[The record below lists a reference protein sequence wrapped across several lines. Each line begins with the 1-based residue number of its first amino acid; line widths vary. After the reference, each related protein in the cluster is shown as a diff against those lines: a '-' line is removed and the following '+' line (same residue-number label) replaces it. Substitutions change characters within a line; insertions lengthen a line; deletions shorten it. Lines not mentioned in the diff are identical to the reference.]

1 MSWLAAA
8 TVVSGYLA
16 SRAQRRSAASMERMS
31 REQFEQNKK
40 IFEEQEKLLNI
51 ERDKYRAQTF
61 INPFGDLENPFED
74 LTVNTQQ
81 AEFLSR
87 RLEQAQSNI
96 LSTLRDA
103 AGASGIAGLAQTL
116 ANQNMLKNAKISADI
131 AKQEGA
137 NRLAAAKGSLSVE
150 LAEAKG
156 EAMRQNMEASK
167 QATLLGMQQ
176 AITGV
181 AASNMSQAQSNQMS
195 ANLYG
200 TQLRNQATQ
209 TMLSA
214 FSSAPVQEFLEGLGK

>member
-8 TVVSGYLA
+8 TVVSGYMA
-16 SRAQRRSAASMERMS
+16 AKAQRRSAAAMERMS

-176 AITGV
+176 AMTGV

-195 ANLYG
+195 ASLYG

-214 FSSAPVQEFLEGLGK
+214 FSSEPVQDFLKSLGE

>member
-8 TVVSGYLA
+8 TVVSGYMA
-16 SRAQRRSAASMERMS
+16 AKAQRRSAAAMERMS

-176 AITGV
+176 AMTGV

-195 ANLYG
+195 ASLYG

-214 FSSAPVQEFLEGLGK
+214 FSSAPVQDFLKGLGE

>member
-195 ANLYG
+195 ASLYG

>member
-176 AITGV
+176 ALTGV

-195 ANLYG
+195 ASLYG

-214 FSSAPVQEFLEGLGK
+214 FSSAPVQDFLKGLGE

>member
-8 TVVSGYLA
+8 TVVSGYMA
-16 SRAQRRSAASMERMS
+16 ARAQRRSAASMERMS

-176 AITGV
+176 AVTGV

-214 FSSAPVQEFLEGLGK
+214 FSSEPVQEFLEGLGK